1 MLRYIKVVT
10 TMVDKRKNYLS
21 SLSLSLPV
29 VPYCAVSSHLV
40 LDKKSAYAFLRKA
53 LVLDTHEGSFLTGLI
68 PVGEPVIGT
77 DTDGP
82 LAEGLALVVVTT
94 GLFQA

>member
-21 SLSLSLPV
+21 SLSLSRSHYTAPSR
-29 VPYCAVSSHLV
+29 PHLV
-40 LDKKSAYAFLRKA
+40 LDKRADAFLRKV
-53 LVLDTHEGSFLTGLI
+53 LVLDTHEGSFVTGLV